1 MGSRDPDVIAQ
12 ALAHAKAAVVSARAR
27 GRFVLGADQVAS
39 CEGRLFG
46 KPASMAAAAD
56 LLRFLSARRHRL
68 HSAVALLRDG
78 DCILETVAHADIEM
92 RALSESFIARY
103 LDVVGD
109 RALASAGAYQ
119 VEGEE
124 QRRQKLASSITD
136 LKESLRLADLR
147 YREGISTFLDVLD
160 AQRVLYLEELNLAQ
174 SQAQTT
180 LYLIALYKALGGA
193 GQLEVKPVDEPLR
206 PWG

>member
-1 MGSRDPDVIAQ
+1 MLE
-12 ALAHAKAAVVSARAR
+12 ALREAETAMS
-27 GRFVLGADQVAS
+27 Q
-39 CEGRLFG
+39 
-46 KPASMAAAAD
+46 
-56 LLRFLSARRHRL
+56 FLK
-68 HSAVALLRDG
+68 
-78 DCILETVAHADIEM
+78 
-92 RALSESFIARY
+92 
-103 LDVVGD
+103 
-109 RALASAGAYQ
+109 
-119 VEGEE
+119 EE